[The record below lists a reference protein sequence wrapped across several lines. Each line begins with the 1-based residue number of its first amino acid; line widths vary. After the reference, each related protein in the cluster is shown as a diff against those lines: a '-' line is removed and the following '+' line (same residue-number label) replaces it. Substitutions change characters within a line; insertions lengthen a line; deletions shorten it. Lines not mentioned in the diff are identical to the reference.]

1 MRFSLRQ
8 LEVFSAIAQHQNV
21 SHAASDLH
29 MSQSAASGALKE
41 LETQFSVSLFDRV
54 GKRLKLNEQG
64 RHFRARAEALLEQA
78 RALERDLSQHA
89 ELGNLTIGATLTI
102 GNYLCVD
109 LMRDYLVKAPN
120 ANINLKIAN
129 TETIRREILDFE
141 IDLGLLEG
149 EIQHPDIEVYPW
161 QRDRLCCFCSPEHE
175 LASLKNLDIKDL
187 LSATWI
193 LREQGSGTR
202 QAFDRAMQGVLPML
216 DIHLEFE
223 QTEAIKRA
231 VEKNMGIS
239 CLSEIA
245 VEEEIA
251 SGKLIKIDTPFLDLE
266 RNLYLAIHR
275 HKYRGA
281 SIEAWMALCG
291 I

>member
-21 SHAASDLH
+21 SQAALGLH
-29 MSQSAASGALKE
+29 MSQSAASGALNQ
-41 LETQFSVSLFDRV
+41 LETQYSVSLFDRV

-64 RHFRARAEALLEQA
+64 RQFRARAEALLEQA

-109 LMRDYLVKAPN
+109 LMQDYLAQAPK

-129 TETIRREILDFE
+129 TETIRQEILDFE

-161 QRDRLCCFCSPEHE
+161 QRDRLCCFCSPQHS
-175 LASLKNLDIKDL
+175 LAKCGEVDIKDL
-187 LSATWI
+187 LAATWI

-245 VEEEIA
+245 VAEELA
-251 SGKLIKIDTPFLDLE
+251 SGRLTKLETTFLDLE

-281 SIEAWMALCG
+281 GIEAWLRLCG
-291 I
+291 M